1 VVTVVTLVSTR
12 KLWNNK
18 GFYNFRFFLF
28 IYRSKKNFSKNNLF
42 CNQYLGAKSGLNE
55 RRLLD
60 DLLENYNKLERP
72 VINETEAVVLS
83 FGLTLQ
89 QIIDVV
95 SFIKLDFLRLSLKKT
110 MYNIILMGY

>member
-1 VVTVVTLVSTR
+1 MVTLISTR

-18 GFYNFRFFLF
+18 GFYIFIFLF
-28 IYRSKKNFSKNNLF
+28 ICRSKKNFSKNNFLF
-42 CNQYLGAKSGLNE
+42 HQYLGAKSGLNE

-95 SFIKLDFLRLSLKKT
+95 SFIKLHLKIVSQKDSVQT
-110 MYNIILMGY
+110 LF